1 MVAVATAVFYQRKGE
16 IFVLAFAP
24 ASRLTEGGIMR
35 LAD

>member
-1 MVAVATAVFYQRKGE
+1 MVSAAAVVFDEGKE
-16 IFVLAFAP
+16 EMFVLAIAP